1 MWNEAQLDEALST
14 PSQALID
21 DMAKLDGDIM
31 ILGAGGKVGPTLSV
45 MAKRAVEASGVDRKV
60 IAVSRFTDPFVV
72 ALMEKE
78 HVECISC
85 DLTKPEQIAKLP
97 KVKNI
102 IYMAGRKFGTNGAEC
117 ETWEMNV
124 AVPAYVTQHF
134 GDARYVVFT
143 TEVVGFPGMRHIG
156 PDKDFTPVIE
166 KALELGGFD
175 RDVTFPGINGGES
188 VMTGF
193 GRNAVLSAAGTVI
206 EAVKSGAIKHFFL
219 VGGCD
224 GARPGRS
231 YYTEFVRQT
240 PRDTLVL
247 TLACG
252 KYRFNDLDLGT
263 IGGLPRLLDI
273 GQCNDAYSA
282 IQIAL
287 VLADAFGCGVNDLPL
302 SMILSWYE
310 QKAVCILLTLLHL
323 GIRNIRLGPS
333 LPAFLSPNVLSFLVE
348 KYGIAP
354 ITTPE
359 ADLKEILS

>member
-85 DLTKPEQIAKLP
+85 DLTKPEQIAQLP

-134 GDARYVVFT
+134 GDARYVVFST
-143 TEVVGFPGMRHIG
+143 SNVYPFATPKSGGNTE
-156 PDKDFTPVIE
+156 
-166 KALELGGFD
+166 
-175 RDVTFPGINGGES
+175 DVTPSPIGEYAIS
-188 VMTGF
+188 CLGRERIFEYAARHF
-193 GRNAVLSAAGTVI
+193 GAKVVNFRLSY
-206 EAVKSGAIKHFFL
+206 AI
-219 VGGCD
+219 
-224 GARPGRS
+224 
-231 YYTEFVRQT
+231 
-240 PRDTLVL
+240 
-247 TLACG
+247 
-252 KYRFNDLDLGT
+252 DL
-263 IGGLPRLLDI
+263 R
-273 GQCNDAYSA
+273 
-282 IQIAL
+282 
-287 VLADAFGCGVNDLPL
+287 
-302 SMILSWYE
+302 
-310 QKAVCILLTLLHL
+310 
-323 GIRNIRLGPS
+323 
-333 LPAFLSPNVLSFLVE
+333 
-348 KYGIAP
+348 YGI
-354 ITTPE
+354 
-359 ADLKEILS
+359 L